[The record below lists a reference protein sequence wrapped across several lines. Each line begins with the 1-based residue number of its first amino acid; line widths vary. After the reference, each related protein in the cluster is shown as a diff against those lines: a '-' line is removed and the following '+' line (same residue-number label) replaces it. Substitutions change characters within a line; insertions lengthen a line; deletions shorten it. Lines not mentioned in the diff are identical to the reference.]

1 MNLSMSHI
9 DEVVEKQF
17 DIPPHWMAIIGGFQ
31 RLFIHRKS
39 ALYYIC
45 QKREAIPIKES
56 GNFFLCTFCHLCSMK
71 LLSFISLFI
80 MLEFIDMHCGYLE
93 NIALLLM
100 IFSML

>member
-39 ALYYIC
+39 ALYYVC
-45 QKREAIPIKES
+45 QRR
-56 GNFFLCTFCHLCSMK
+56 
-71 LLSFISLFI
+71 
-80 MLEFIDMHCGYLE
+80 
-93 NIALLLM
+93 
-100 IFSML
+100 